1 MNFIVGDEVGLV
13 KAISITEVDKIP
25 KPEIKRWGQ
34 IDRKREVLRMC
45 TNTGNPIKTQI
56 NGAQFSVA
64 RKDGSIQVM
73 SVLDG
78 AIICDIKVYTPIT
91 VDKKKSLKVTSN
103 NKKAEQFVGI
113 NCHDGIIYACTD
125 MGRFYVIDAN
135 KSTPEIK
142 TLNLKQDNLWCM
154 KVHPKQN
161 NIFATGGEERE
172 LCIWDLDKMEKEDE
186 NTYKIE
192 PIFTAKNVKHDFLN
206 LRVPVWVTCI
216 QWLDD
221 NDTTKLI
228 IGTGHHHIRVYD
240 TKKARRPILSVE
252 IGEYPIRSLTLNK
265 DRSQAIFSDTI
276 GTVTAVDIKTGK
288 ALGTFKGFAGSVS
301 DVWGNPEEDILATVA
316 LDRHLRI
323 FSTTGKRPLLHKV
336 YLKTR
341 MNCVLGD
348 LTFVNTNKE
357 EEEEKGE
364 ENQEEDIW
372 DNMKLVKDGDKEKT
386 SSTKKRKLA
395 TKEKTTNKKQK

>member
-1 MNFIVGDEVGLV
+1 
-13 KAISITEVDKIP
+13 
-25 KPEIKRWGQ
+25 
-34 IDRKREVLRMC
+34 
-45 TNTGNPIKTQI
+45 
-56 NGAQFSVA
+56 
-64 RKDGSIQVM
+64 
-73 SVLDG
+73 
-78 AIICDIKVYTPIT
+78 
-91 VDKKKSLKVTSN
+91 
-103 NKKAEQFVGI
+103 
-113 NCHDGIIYACTD
+113 
-125 MGRFYVIDAN
+125 
-135 KSTPEIK
+135 
-142 TLNLKQDNLWCM
+142 M
-154 KVHPKQN
+154 KVHTKKS

-172 LCIWDLDKMEKEDE
+172 LCIWDLEKMEKDDDDDNE

-221 NDTTKLI
+221 DDITKVI

-265 DRSQAIFSDTI
+265 DRSQAIFSDTV

-288 ALGTFKGFAGSVS
+288 GLGTFKGFAGSVS

-323 FSTTGKRPLLHKV
+323 FSTIGKRPLLHKV

-341 MNCVLGD
+341 LNCVLGD
-348 LTFVNTNKE
+348 LTFVNTNKKE
-357 EEEEKGE
+357 EEGNNE
-364 ENQEEDIW
+364 ENQEDIW
-372 DNMKLVKDGDKEKT
+372 DNMKLVKDSKEKT
-386 SSTKKRKLA
+386 SATTTKKRKL
-395 TKEKTTNKKQK
+395 TSKEKTTNKKLK